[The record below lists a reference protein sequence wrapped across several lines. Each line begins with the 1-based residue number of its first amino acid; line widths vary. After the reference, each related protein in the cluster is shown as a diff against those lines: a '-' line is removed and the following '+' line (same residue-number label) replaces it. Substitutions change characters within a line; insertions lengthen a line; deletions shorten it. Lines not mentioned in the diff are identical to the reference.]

1 MSQANFQLDI
11 HAGGSTHP
19 SPRHMGDAGEGVD
32 YGPTILSTC
41 YSLDRYPRGMT
52 TQCSSSKSLKN
63 FNNKIIIR
71 RGTAVKI

>member
-41 YSLDRYPRGMT
+41 YSLDRYPPRNDHT
-52 TQCSSSKSLKN
+52 VLQQQVTQK
-63 FNNKIIIR
+63 FQ
-71 RGTAVKI
+71 